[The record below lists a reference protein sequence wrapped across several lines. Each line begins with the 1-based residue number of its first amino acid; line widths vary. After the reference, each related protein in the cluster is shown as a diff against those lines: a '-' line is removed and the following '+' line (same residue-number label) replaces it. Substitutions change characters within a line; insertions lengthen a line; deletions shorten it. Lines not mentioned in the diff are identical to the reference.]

1 MYEEFFMGKLLLKE
15 SESFDTFDPSD
26 IDPVTPKSIG
36 FLCCSGRM
44 CEEGIFELLI
54 GNEKVTDGQTDQLT
68 DRPTSA
74 KQYALSSSKGGIKTK
89 RTIFSVDLNDK
100 MLIPVQRRVWQTKQK

>member
-1 MYEEFFMGKLLLKE
+1 MKIFLWGNCYLNNLKVLTH
-15 SESFDTFDPSD
+15 STPG
-26 IDPVTPKSIG
+26 TPKSIG
-36 FLCCSGRM
+36 FLCCPGRM

-89 RTIFSVDLNDK
+89 RNHFFL
-100 MLIPVQRRVWQTKQK
+100 